1 MTAPRRLPAKPWTPA
16 DDELLRSLVKS
27 GVHTRSIA
35 LHMKQT
41 PTEIRRQA
49 SRLNILL
56 RQAQPQKQMMG

>member
-1 MTAPRRLPAKPWTPA
+1 MTLPNRLPAGPWTVT

-35 LHMKQT
+35 LHMKRT
-41 PTEIRRQA
+41 PTEIRRHA

-56 RQAQPQKQMMG
+56 RQARPQRQMC